1 MKYDSNIIKSTAT
14 PPRWQD
20 LVKKYQTPEN
30 WRSVWQIVN
39 TVIPYLAMWYLM
51 YRSLSYSYWLTLLLA
66 LPTAGLLMRTF
77 IIQHDCGHGS
87 FFKSTKA
94 NDWVGTFCGFITM
107 VPYYQWRHEHAIHHA
122 SSGDLTRRGTG
133 DVNTLTVKEYLA
145 LSRWERL
152 KYRLY
157 RHPLVMLTIGP
168 QFVFLIWQRF
178 VGAHSGRRE
187 RRNVYLTNVVL
198 AAIWTSLCLTM
209 GVKAFLMIW
218 IPTILVSGAVG
229 VWLFYIQH
237 QYEDTYWRSGEEWD
251 YVTAAIMGSS
261 YYKLPRVLQWFS
273 GNIGFHH
280 IHHLSPKIPNYKLE
294 QCHRDTPLFQE
305 AKVIRF
311 WESLPAAALRLWD
324 EEQQKMVGFRHL
336 KQLRS

>member
-1 MKYDSNIIKSTAT
+1 M
-14 PPRWQD
+14 
-20 LVKKYQTPEN
+20 
-30 WRSVWQIVN
+30 
-39 TVIPYLAMWYLM
+39 
-51 YRSLSYSYWLTLLLA
+51 
-66 LPTAGLLMRTF
+66 F
-77 IIQHDCGHGS
+77 
-87 FFKSTKA
+87 
-94 NDWVGTFCGFITM
+94 
-107 VPYYQWRHEHAIHHA
+107 
-122 SSGDLTRRGTG
+122 
-133 DVNTLTVKEYLA
+133 
-145 LSRWERL
+145 
-152 KYRLY
+152 
-157 RHPLVMLTIGP
+157 TIGP

-273 GNIGFHH
+273 GNIGFHNVH
-280 IHHLSPKIPNYKLE
+280 DLSPKSPN
-294 QCHRDTPLFQE
+294 
-305 AKVIRF
+305 
-311 WESLPAAALRLWD
+311 
-324 EEQQKMVGFRHL
+324 
-336 KQLRS
+336 